1 MVSTTLLY
9 QKSISLKIDI
19 EYQHDEE
26 STSSN
31 SSPQDRQD
39 VPSKPERRLGEQRKK
54 TSIRGG
60 AEERR
65 QADRRSSSSQSS
77 SSRND
82 DSARHLVLQE
92 FHGIETISEPFE
104 YTALM
109 ISDDPAI
116 NFSEMVGKAVTISID
131 CHDKHSSTTQT
142 ESTRQDFEDLSS
154 QGKAPTTRYFNGVIG
169 EFTQLHTAHKNDD
182 NVTYYEAKIYPQF
195 WMLKFT
201 QDCRIFQNQ
210 SAIDIVKQILREN
223 GVIDIEDK
231 TKSCGRTPR
240 EYCVQYN
247 ENSFDFVSRLLEEEG
262 IFYYFKH
269 LHGQHTLVLGE
280 ATSDHED
287 CPGAKTADFEKAVA
301 GVDYF
306 NKLVTCKVLER
317 VVPKSHALVDYNFTT
332 ASTKLSSLSNGTGLG
347 GKVYA
352 YPGLFDHEDLPK
364 QAKME
369 TISTIR
375 IQADELPSKS
385 IDATSTIPF
394 FAPGFKFQMKGHTR
408 KDVNKLYV
416 LHTVIHEANITGGPG
431 LHDNH
436 YRNQFTAFPFSIPYK
451 SRLKTPKPKI
461 YSTQTARVT
470 GPKNEEIWTDKYGR
484 IKVRFHWDIQSKGT
498 EVGKKGQSGD
508 EVKDEQD
515 QSENQNS
522 QEGDN
527 SKDEQDSSCWVRVA
541 EGWAGNNWGI
551 LFTPRVGM
559 EVVVTFLE
567 GNPDRPLVIGTVYNS
582 NNMPPYLPE
591 QPTKSTIKSRS
602 TKKGPDGFNELR
614 FEDLKSSE
622 EVFFHSQKDLTIRVN
637 ETVNDWIKRGSYW
650 WWIDRG
656 NREVVLAGE
665 DDSVPKTTPK
675 GQDLPAGIGDD
686 NLTLL
691 KGSRT
696 MQLKSEQN
704 ANYNV
709 LINHGDRFLEI
720 EEGSNLELLNKGDY
734 FIQQKEGNSDHFI
747 EKGDATLTLEKGNL
761 HTHLT
766 EGNMTSH
773 LTKGDHSLV
782 ISEGNDYKQLTN
794 GDATFLVQSGLFFE
808 EIKNNYTTI
817 IDEGNLVLTVSQGTQ
832 AITVQGDQTVD
843 LKANQT
849 IKVAGNVEES
859 ITGNYTLKI
868 DGNFE
873 ISVGGTVTIQS
884 TGAATVKSDATVT
897 IESGAEMTLNA
908 GAAMTIAAAGDK
920 NVSAASITITSE
932 GTTTLESAGET
943 TMNASEVNVVAETEL
958 TLEGTAGVTMSGA
971 AVTIAG
977 EATATMGGEASTQ
990 ITGAAITLA

>member
-1 MVSTTLLY
+1 MVSTTLLH
-9 QKSISLKIDI
+9 QKPISLKIDI
-19 EYQHDEE
+19 DYQETEE
-26 STSSN
+26 TGFSENPPLHRRTDASSKDM
-31 SSPQDRQD
+31 S
-39 VPSKPERRLGEQRKK
+39 
-54 TSIRGG
+54 
-60 AEERR
+60 
-65 QADRRSSSSQSS
+65 
-77 SSRND
+77 
-82 DSARHLVLQE
+82 RHLILQQFQGVE
-92 FHGIETISEPFE
+92 IISEPFE
-104 YTALM
+104 YTTLM

-116 NFSEMVGKAVTISID
+116 NFADMVGKSVTISIV
-131 CHDKHSSTTQT
+131 CHEERTRSPQEKLEQPKPQY
-142 ESTRQDFEDLSS
+142 RQDDTSQDGNRYLKERGRNAEEEPLENEDSS
-154 QGKAPTTRYFNGVIG
+154 FQKENSKIRYFNGVIG
-169 EFTQLHTAHKNDD
+169 EFTQLHTAHKGDD

-201 QDCRIFQNQ
+201 QDCRIFQHQ
-210 SAIDIVKQILREN
+210 SAIDIIKQVLREN
-223 GVIDIEDK
+223 GVLKIEDK
-231 TKSCGRTPR
+231 TKNCGRVPR

-247 ENSFDFVSRLLEEEG
+247 ESSFDFISRLLEEEG
-262 IFYYFKH
+262 IYYYFKH
-269 LHGQHTLVLGE
+269 AYGDHTLVLGE
-280 ATSDHED
+280 APTNHED
-287 CPGAKTADFEKAVA
+287 CPGAKIAEFEKAVA

-317 VVPKSHALVDYNFTT
+317 VVPKSHSLVDYNFTT
-332 ASTKLSSLSNGTGLG
+332 ASTKISSLSSGTGLG

-364 QAKME
+364 QAKLE
-369 TISTIR
+369 TVSTLR

-385 IDATSTIPF
+385 VDATSTIPF
-394 FAPGFKFQMKGHTR
+394 FAPGYKFQMRGHTR

-416 LHTVIHEANITGGPG
+416 LHTVIHEANITGGLG

-451 SRLKTPKPKI
+451 TLLKTPKPRI

-470 GPKNEEIWTDKYGR
+470 GPKNEEIWTDQYGR

-498 EVGKKGQSGD
+498 EVGQGNQLDNESEED
-508 EVKDEQD
+508 QD
-515 QSENQNS
+515 QVTSSPTPEES
-522 QEGDN
+522 
-527 SKDEQDSSCWVRVA
+527 SAKDEQDSSCWVRVA

-582 NNMPPYLPE
+582 DNMPPYLPE

-602 TKKGPDGFNELR
+602 TKKGPEGFNELR
-614 FEDLKSSE
+614 FEDLKGSE

-656 NREVVLAGE
+656 NREVVLAGD
-665 DDSVPKTTPK
+665 DDSVAKTTPK
-675 GQDLPAGIGDD
+675 GQELPAGKGDD

-696 MQLKSEQN
+696 MQLKSEKD

-720 EEGSNLELLNKGDY
+720 EEGSNLELLNKGDH
-734 FIQQKEGNSDHFI
+734 FIQQKEGNADHFI

-766 EGNMTSH
+766 EGNVTTH

-782 ISEGNDYKQLTN
+782 LKEGNDYKELTK
-794 GDATFLVQSGLFFE
+794 GDATFLVKEGLFFE
-808 EIKNNYTTI
+808 KIKNNYTTI
-817 IDEGNLVLTVSQGTQ
+817 VEEGNQEIVVQQGTQ
-832 AITVQGDQTVD
+832 TIKVQGDQTVN
-843 LKANQT
+843 LQANQAIT
-849 IKVAGNVEES
+849 VAGNVEES

-873 ISVGGTVTIQS
+873 IIVGGTITLQSSGALMIQS
-884 TGAATVKSDATVT
+884 EAAATL
-897 IESGAEMTLNA
+897 ESGAEMTVNS
-908 GAAMTIAAAGDK
+908 GASLTIAAEGETTM
-920 NVSAASITITSE
+920 SAASFSLTSE
-932 GTTTLESAGET
+932 GATTLESTGET
-943 TMNASEVNVVAETEL
+943 TVNASEVNVAAETEL
-958 TLEGTAGVTMSGA
+958 VLEGTAGVTMSGA
-971 AVTIAG
+971 TVTIAG
-977 EATATMGGEASTQ
+977 EATATLGGEASTQ

>member
-1 MVSTTLLY
+1 MVSTTLLH
-9 QKSISLKIDI
+9 QKPISLKIDI
-19 EYQHDEE
+19 DYQHEE
-26 STSSN
+26 QSMPVD
-31 SSPQDRQD
+31 SPSQDFQD
-39 VPSKPERRLGEQRKK
+39 TPLKPERRLGEQRKK
-54 TSIRGG
+54 TSIKGG

-65 QADRRSSSSQSS
+65 QADRRSSSSQGSS
-77 SSRND
+77 SGDEDN
-82 DSARHLVLQE
+82 ARHLVLQE

-109 ISDDPAI
+109 ISDDPTI
-116 NFSEMVGKAVTISID
+116 DFSDMVGKTVTISID
-131 CHDKHSSTTQT
+131 CHDKRSSSSKEEVTP
-142 ESTRQDFEDLSS
+142 QDLEEPSS
-154 QGKAPTTRYFNGVIG
+154 QTADPTIRYFNGVIG
-169 EFTQLHTAHKNDD
+169 EFTQLHTAHKGDD
-182 NVTYYEAKIYPQF
+182 NVTYYEAKIYPLF

-210 SAIDIVKQILREN
+210 SAVDIIKQILREN

-231 TKSCGRTPR
+231 TKRCGRTPR

-269 LHGQHTLVLGE
+269 EHGQHTLILAE
-280 ATSDHED
+280 APSDHED

-306 NKLVTCKVLER
+306 NKLITCKVLER

-364 QAKME
+364 QGKLE

-416 LHTVIHEANITGGPG
+416 LHTVIHEANITGGLG

-461 YSTQTARVT
+461 HSTQTARVT
-470 GPKNEEIWTDKYGR
+470 GPKNEEIWTDQYGR

-498 EVGKKGQSGD
+498 EVGKGIQGD
-508 EVKDEQD
+508 EDQQD
-515 QSENQNS
+515 TQPETQDS
-522 QEGDN
+522 QGDN
-527 SKDEQDSSCWVRVA
+527 AKDEQDSSCWVRVA

-614 FEDLKSSE
+614 FEDLKGSE

-637 ETVNDWIKRGSYW
+637 ETVNDWIKKGSYW

-665 DDSVPKTTPK
+665 DDSVTKTTPK
-675 GQDLPAGIGDD
+675 GQDLPAGKGDD

-696 MQLKSEQN
+696 MQLKGEN
-704 ANYNV
+704 DANYNV
-709 LINHGDRFLEI
+709 LINHGDRYLEI

-734 FIQQKEGNSDHFI
+734 FIQQKEGNSDHLI
-747 EKGDATLTLEKGNL
+747 EKGDATLTLEKGNH
-761 HTHLT
+761 HTRLT
-766 EGNMTSH
+766 EGNKTVDIA
-773 LTKGDHSLV
+773 KGDNSIV
-782 ISEGNDYKQLTN
+782 ITEGNDFKQITS
-794 GDATFLVQSGLFFE
+794 GDVTLLVPSGLYFE
-808 EIKNNYTTI
+808 QISGNYTTI
-817 IDEGNLVLTVSQGTQ
+817 IGGTLVLEVAEAE
-832 AITVQGDQTVD
+832 AITVSGDQTVN

-849 IKVAGNVEES
+849 VNVTGNVQET
-859 ITGNYTLKI
+859 INGNYTLKI
-868 DGNFE
+868 DGNFD
-873 ISVGGTVTIQS
+873 IVVGGTVSIHS
-884 TGAATVKSDATVT
+884 TGAATLKSDATVT
-897 IESGAEMTLNA
+897 IESGAAMTLQS
-908 GAAMTIAAAGDK
+908 GASTTISAEGAK
-920 NVSAASITITSE
+920 TVTAASISMSSE

-943 TMNASEVNVVAETEL
+943 TVNAAEVNVTAETEL
-958 TLEGTAGVTMSGA
+958 MLEGAASVSMTGA
-971 AVTIAG
+971 SVTIAG
-977 EATATMGGEASTQ
+977 EATATIGGEASTQ
-990 ITGAAITLA
+990 ITGGAITLA